1 MKYKRW
7 YYILSLIFLLCVC
20 LTGCGPSVEPGNTVY
35 NRTVKSADGAMVAVP
50 DHPKR
55 IIALSSAYDTILLG
69 LVDTDRFAGISSL
82 STYEQYSMEAEKA
95 KQVKTR
101 MRSYS
106 LERIIALHPDLVIA
120 PEYITSDVIEGLR
133 HVGIP
138 TVVVNTGKTV
148 DEVIHNVQDISE
160 IVNEAEIGR
169 EHVDTIHKQ
178 IAELDRLGKT
188 IPLNERRRVL
198 FVSSMDGYTGTG
210 SLFDDMCRYMSIYNA
225 PSAAGYAPHTSFTD
239 ERVIEMNP
247 DYIFIPSYKGMD
259 KGLSD
264 RFLNTPAFQS
274 LPAMKHNQ
282 VQSLPASYLYA
293 SNQHIGE
300 AMLSIMYI
308 VYPQLERNFHE

>member
-1 MKYKRW
+1 MKYKSR
-7 YYILSLIFLLCVC
+7 YYILSLIFFLCAC
-20 LTGCGPSVEPGNTVY
+20 LAGCGPSVESGNTVY
-35 NRTVKSADGAMVAVP
+35 NRTVKSADGVMVAVP

-106 LERIIALHPDLVIA
+106 LEGIITLHPDLVIA
-120 PEYITSDVIEGLR
+120 PEYITRDVIEGLR

-148 DEVIHNVQDISE
+148 DEVIHNIQDISE
-160 IVNEAEIGR
+160 IVNEAEAGR
-169 EHVDTIHKQ
+169 GYVDTIHKQ
-178 IAELDRLGKT
+178 IAELARLGKT

-198 FVSSMDGYTGTG
+198 FVSSMDGYTGTD

-225 PSAAGYAPHTSFTD
+225 PSAAGYGPHTSFTD

-259 KGLSD
+259 KGLLD

-274 LPAMKHNQ
+274 LPAMRNNH
-282 VQSLPASYLYA
+282 VQPLPASYLYA

-300 AMLSIMYI
+300 AMLSIIYI
-308 VYPQLERNFHE
+308 VYPQLERMSHE